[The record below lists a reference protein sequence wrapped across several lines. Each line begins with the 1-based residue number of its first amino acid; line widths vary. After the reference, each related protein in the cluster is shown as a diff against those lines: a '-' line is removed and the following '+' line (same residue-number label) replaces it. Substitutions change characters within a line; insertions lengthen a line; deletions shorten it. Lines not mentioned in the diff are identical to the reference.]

1 MISKYFK
8 KFLVPLAALATILAC
23 GPFAA
28 ATPQPAATLNALYTS
43 AAQTLEAM
51 STQGAVF
58 TATAQPFATETLS
71 LASATPLVFQT
82 YTSVPPIQPAT
93 QVTRCDAA
101 SFISD
106 VTYPDG
112 STVAPGS
119 QFTKIW
125 RIRNTGT
132 CTWNSSY
139 DMVFVSGDKLGA
151 SNAVSVPGSVAPGQT
166 VDIGVNMV
174 APTRGGNYVGYWKLR
189 NTSGSLFGMG
199 TSDASVYADVKVA
212 GYTVA
217 AFDFRANACEADW
230 RNDSNSLP
238 CPGTEG
244 HEEGFV
250 LVLDSPIMEDGKSI
264 GNGLLTHPE
273 RENDG
278 LITGKYPNF
287 RVENGDRF
295 QATLGCLDKANDCDM
310 IYRLQFQ
317 IGNGEIRTLGQWRE
331 LYEGESNS
339 ISVDLSFLSGERVRF
354 ILTVL
359 ANGSSHEDYALWINP
374 RITRLSSQP
383 PPSTPTSTQ
392 VPTGTATATSTPTA
406 TATATATPTDTPT
419 ATPTATTGP

>member
-1 MISKYFK
+1 MIAKYLK
-8 KFLVPLAALATILAC
+8 KFLVPLVALGTILAC

-43 AAQTLEAM
+43 AAQTLESM
-51 STQGAVF
+51 STQGAGS
-58 TATAQPFATETLS
+58 TATAEPFATETLS
-71 LASATPLVFQT
+71 IATVTPIVVNT

-93 QVTRCDAA
+93 QITRCDAA
-101 SFISD
+101 SFVSD
-106 VTYPDG
+106 VNYPDG
-112 STVAPGS
+112 SVVAPGS

-132 CTWNSSY
+132 CTWTSSY
-139 DMVFVSGDKLGA
+139 DLVYVSGDKLGA
-151 SNAVSVPGSVAPGQT
+151 SNAVSLPGSVGPGQT
-166 VDIGVNMV
+166 IDIAVNMV
-174 APTRGGNYVGYWKLR
+174 APTRGGSYVGYWKLR
-189 NTSGSLFGMG
+189 SSSGGLFGMG
-199 TSDASVYADVKVA
+199 TSDASVYVDVKVA

-217 AFDFRANACEADW
+217 AYDFTANACEADW
-230 RNDSNSLP
+230 RNDSQSLP

-244 HEEGFV
+244 HEEGFI
-250 LVLDSPIMEDGKSI
+250 LVLSSPRMENGRSI

-295 QATLGCLDKANDCDM
+295 QATIGCLELANDCDM

-317 IGNGEIRTLGQWRE
+317 IGNGEIRTLAQWRE

-339 ISVDLSFLSGERVRF
+339 ISVDLSFLSGEQVKF

-383 PPSTPTSTQ
+383 PTNTPTSTQ
-392 VPTGTATATSTPTA
+392 VPTGTATATATS

-419 ATPTATTGP
+419 ATATDTVEP